1 MIVNYE
7 FYHKGK
13 WIKELAVFDTKEQA
27 DNFISILKNSE
38 DYRKFE
44 KIKKDKKVGGK

>member
-7 FYHKGK
+7 FCHKGK
-13 WIKELAVFDTKEQA
+13 WTKELAVFDTKEQA

-38 DYRKFE
+38 DYRNFE
-44 KIKKDKKVGGK
+44 KIKKVGDK